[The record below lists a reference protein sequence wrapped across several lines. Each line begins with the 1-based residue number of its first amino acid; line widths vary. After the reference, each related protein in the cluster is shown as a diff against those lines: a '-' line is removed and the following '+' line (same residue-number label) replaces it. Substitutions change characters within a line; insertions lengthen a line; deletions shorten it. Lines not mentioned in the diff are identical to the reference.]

1 MMFSH
6 SSTTDGGG
14 VSFNF
19 LVVVREKIRKEFAF
33 VVTEVAH
40 IMIFF
45 ISLFLSRGVAKGS
58 LVWHWPHWSSHQS
71 CGVMSI
77 RGRDY
82 TSCFSWENKQTESE
96 WSLNLHSK

>member
-19 LVVVREKIRKEFAF
+19 LVVVREKIREEFAF

-77 RGRDY
+77 GVNYGWKRGI
-82 TSCFSWENKQTESE
+82 THPVFLGKTNKQ
-96 WSLNLHSK
+96 SLSGV

>member
-1 MMFSH
+1 MMFSR
-6 SSTTDGGG
+6 SSTTDVG

-19 LVVVREKIRKEFAF
+19 LVVVREKIREEFAF

-40 IMIFF
+40 IMILF

-71 CGVMSI
+71 CHVNRCKLWVEEG
-77 RGRDY
+77 DY
-82 TSCFSWENKQTESE
+82 TSCFSWENKQ
-96 WSLNLHSK
+96 SLSGV

>member
-19 LVVVREKIRKEFAF
+19 LVVVREKIREEFAF

-40 IMIFF
+40 TMIFF
-45 ISLFLSRGVAKGS
+45 ISLFLSRGVAKGR
-58 LVWHWPHWSSHQS
+58 VWCGTGPTGVPIKAVVSCQS
-71 CGVMSI
+71 V
-77 RGRDY
+77 
-82 TSCFSWENKQTESE
+82 
-96 WSLNLHSK
+96 